1 MFPIRCRKACPPSTP
16 HPPPAAAPGTPRRDE
31 AIYEAA
37 VALCAEAGFDG
48 MTLEAVAARAGVS
61 KPTIYRRCP
70 EGKAQLVAAA
80 IAWRREA
87 KPKTPDTGSLRGDL
101 LATVRDMVGHMR
113 ENAQLAAGLVHQL
126 RTSAELAEIFRE
138 HVIEPERARW
148 TGLVER
154 AEARGELAPGA
165 APSLFGD
172 VAPALIH
179 ARMTFPSEPLD
190 EGFVTELV
198 DRVLLPILNPNT
210 P

>member
-1 MFPIRCRKACPPSTP
+1 MSLTSTP
-16 HPPPAAAPGTPRRDE
+16 NPRGRPRDPRCDE

-37 VALCAEAGFDG
+37 VTLCAEAGFDG

-87 KPKTPDTGSLRGDL
+87 KPQSPDTGTLRGDL
-101 LATVRDMVGHMR
+101 LATVRDMVAHMR

-126 RTSAELAEIFRE
+126 RTSPELAEIFRV

-148 TGLVER
+148 TIPLER

-165 APSLFGD
+165 AP
-172 VAPALIH
+172 A
-179 ARMTFPSEPLD
+179 
-190 EGFVTELV
+190 
-198 DRVLLPILNPNT
+198 
-210 P
+210 

>member
-1 MFPIRCRKACPPSTP
+1 MSAVTT
-16 HPPPAAAPGTPRRDE
+16 PPAPRGRPRDPRRDE

-37 VALCAEAGFDG
+37 IALCAEVGYDG
-48 MTLEAVAARAGVS
+48 MTLEAVANRAGVS

-87 KPKTPDTGSLRGDL
+87 KPAMPDTGSLRGDL

-126 RTSAELAEIFRE
+126 RTSPELAEIFRE

-165 APSLFGD
+165 APSVYPDIG
-172 VAPALIH
+172 PSLIH
-179 ARMTFPSEPLD
+179 ARMTFPSDPLD
-190 EGFVTELV
+190 DAFATELV
-198 DRVLLPILNPNT
+198 DRVLLPILLYSNSP
-210 P
+210 

>member
-1 MFPIRCRKACPPSTP
+1 MSAVDTTP
-16 HPPPAAAPGTPRRDE
+16 APRGRPRDPRRDE

-37 VALCAEAGFDG
+37 ITLCAEAGYDG

-70 EGKAQLVAAA
+70 AGKAQLVAAA

-87 KPKTPDTGSLRGDL
+87 KPQMPDTGSLRGDL
-101 LATVRDMVGHMR
+101 VATVRDMVAHMR
-113 ENAQLAAGLVHQL
+113 ENAQLAAGLTHQL
-126 RTSAELAEIFRE
+126 RRSAELAEIFRE

-154 AEARGELAPGA
+154 AEARGEVAPGA
-165 APSLFGD
+165 APSMFAD
-172 VAPALIH
+172 VGPSLIH

-190 EGFVTELV
+190 EAFVTELV
-198 DRVLLPILNPNT
+198 DGVLLPILNPRT
-210 P
+210 PEDPS